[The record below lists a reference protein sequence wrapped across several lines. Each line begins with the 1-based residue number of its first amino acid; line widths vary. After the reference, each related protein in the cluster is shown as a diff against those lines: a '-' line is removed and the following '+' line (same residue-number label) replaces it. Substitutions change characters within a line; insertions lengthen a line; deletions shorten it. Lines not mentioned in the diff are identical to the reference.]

1 MILIEIFTF
10 DSISVGVGGRRIGK
24 VFLGEEV
31 ENVDVGREL
40 YPLTAIVRILLA
52 QLGLGLVVVGAGF
65 GVSGGVAAWSALLGS
80 LVCVLPNAFLGARIV
95 LAGGGGDA
103 RKLLRASYVGAAGK
117 LLLTAAGF
125 AVVFALVRTLEPGWF
140 FGGFMLSQ
148 AVIWASPVLVR
159 GVDKLVEEDT
169 SRTSVTG

>member
-1 MILIEIFTF
+1 M
-10 DSISVGVGGRRIGK
+10 
-24 VFLGEEV
+24 
-31 ENVDVGREL
+31 DVGREL

-52 QLGLGLVVVGAGF
+52 QMGLGLIVVGAGF

-125 AVVFALVRTLEPGWF
+125 AVVFALVRNAGARLVFWRVHVEPGSNLGLAD
-140 FGGFMLSQ
+140 FGEECGH
-148 AVIWASPVLVR
+148 IGR
-159 GVDKLVEEDT
+159 GRYLPYFGNGLTDRKDGGR
-169 SRTSVTG
+169 SAHIR